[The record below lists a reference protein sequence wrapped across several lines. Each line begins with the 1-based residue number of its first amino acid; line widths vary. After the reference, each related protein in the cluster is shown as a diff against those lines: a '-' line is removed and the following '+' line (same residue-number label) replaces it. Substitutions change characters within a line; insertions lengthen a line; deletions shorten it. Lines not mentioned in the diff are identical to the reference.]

1 MLKKS
6 VYIIG
11 LFSLLA
17 MVACSSG
24 TVDPNANP
32 LAYAN
37 ESSSSMGEQSIS
49 SSSMSSS
56 LDTTNKNLES
66 SPNTVH
72 IIKDD
77 TVFVVVN
84 TDAGIAVHLDID
96 TLYPRLEFSTEATH
110 QYSIAIGNKKG
121 VMDSNDG
128 QVAVYEKEQGATAI
142 CDNNENKHFAKFKLG
157 QNNHIEKT
165 IELKNYGSAC
175 DSILVSFEESCK
187 FAKSKE
193 GIVGACDKDG
203 NLEAYCSYVDES
215 ADFDTLLREFTEE
228 VKKICEEGHCQINK
242 TN

>member
-1 MLKKS
+1 MLKKGA
-6 VYIIG
+6 YIIG

-17 MVACSSG
+17 VIACSSG

-32 LAYAN
+32 LAYAY

-49 SSSMSSS
+49 SSAMSSS
-56 LDTTNKNLES
+56 LDTTNKSLES

-128 QVAVYEKEQGATAI
+128 QVVVYEKEQGATAI
-142 CDNNENKHFAKFKLG
+142 CDNNENKYFAKFKLG
-157 QNNHIEKT
+157 QNNRVEKN

-175 DSILVSFEESCK
+175 DSLFIAFEKSCK
-187 FAKSKE
+187 LSKSKE
-193 GIVGACDKDG
+193 GLVGACDKDG
-203 NLEAYCSYVDES
+203 NLEAYCSYVDEG
-215 ADFDTLLREFTEE
+215 ADFDTLLREFTEDVE
-228 VKKICEEGHCQINK
+228 KICGEGLCQINK